1 MIKTSLLE
9 DAVEDALITML
20 EEGHRLPDI
29 IDVHY
34 DEAEWERVERF
45 HRLRHSAK
53 SGKIGLLKD
62 RFPFVRMKSMNI
74 NVNLMPYNP
83 TKTPETIH

>member
-1 MIKTSLLE
+1 LIKSSLLE

-20 EEGHRLPDI
+20 EEGHILPDTVDI
-29 IDVHY
+29 HY
-34 DEAEWERVERF
+34 DENEWEKVERF
-45 HRLRHSAK
+45 HRLRTTK

-62 RFPFVRMKSMNI
+62 RFPFVRMKPMNI

-83 TKTPETIH
+83 TKKAETIH